1 MTDRTGQNAI
11 QALSVSGIRE
21 TSPAA
26 GVSGAVKFH
35 PGHYVHISLSVA
47 RWDATYQAKAFA
59 ILDSIGGD
67 DEVKGVQIMLYPWY
81 LEGTQGDYSA
91 GFKIVQAILD
101 KCASLTFPKRL
112 ILCVYDRTFGT
123 ATGSTP
129 GNVYP
134 AYWITNGYIKVA
146 PAGSAWSGSLTSIP
160 LLDTATVM
168 DRLIAMSQAYGA
180 KFDSH
185 PLFEMWSPMGETTTG
200 SAGLSVSGLITQYGR
215 LMAATRVAW
224 PTTLQRFMAN
234 FLGTYDQMAALL
246 ATARSIGGIA
256 VGGPDPEA
264 MNDGSAVPTPLPSNY
279 PTNVKT
285 ITTAL
290 VFRGLNKVDA
300 NTAVAKY
307 TDLRTLMPW
316 CSEIQGSCGTIL
328 PAGYIAY
335 ERTTMHAWHIVHL
348 YNDYLPSGVG
358 AGDPHRWTAQRAAIH
373 AVAGATNTGTPS
385 EGNWTTA

>member
-11 QALSVSGIRE
+11 QALSVSGQRE
-21 TSPAA
+21 TCPAG
-26 GVSGAVKFH
+26 GVSTAVKFH
-35 PGHYVHISLSVA
+35 AGHYVHPSLSVA
-47 RWDATYQAKAFA
+47 RWDATFQAKAFA

-81 LEGTQGDYSA
+81 LEGAQGDFTG
-91 GFKIVQAILD
+91 GFKIVQTILD

-112 ILCVYDRTFGT
+112 ILCNYDRTFGT
-123 ATGSTP
+123 ATGNVP

-134 AYWITNGYIKVA
+134 SYWVSNGYIKVA

-160 LLDTATVM
+160 LLDTAPVM
-168 DRLIAMSQAYGA
+168 DRFIALSQAYGA

-200 SAGLSVSGLITQYGR
+200 SAGLSVSGLITQYKR
-215 LMAATRVAW
+215 LLTATRTAW
-224 PTTLQRFMAN
+224 PTTMQRFMAN
-234 FLGTYDQMAALL
+234 FLGTYDNMSDLL
-246 ATARSIGGIA
+246 NHARTTGAVA
-256 VGGPDPEA
+256 VGGPDPEI

-300 NTAVAKY
+300 VTTQVKY
-307 TDLRTLMPW
+307 TDLRNRMPW
-316 CSEIQGSCGTIL
+316 CSEIQGSCGTML

-348 YNDYLPSGVG
+348 YNDYLPSG
-358 AGDPHRWTAQRAAIH
+358 ANSSDPHRWTAQRAAIH

-385 EGNWTTA
+385 EGSWTTA